1 MGMRKWCLTQTPPPL
16 WREITP
22 EMMAMIQNLKNN
34 GFEIVQT
41 QPTSQENVKITDGGS
56 KLLSNIISNNN
67 ISKPKTIKRKNNEL
81 INNSDN
87 KKNVN
92 FILCEDTVIES
103 LVIKNIGNKKRYLN
117 PFLLSKDVKSVLPK
131 SINSSL
137 LAHGDIKVDFKS
149 KHDLMESK
157 YIKIQPVFGEKS
169 ELKIYNKNNYK
180 IVIHYLPS
188 YISNEDIKNYLE
200 NEGIGVVDVTLKKLK
215 NNEYFNTAF
224 VSFDDKQTQQSLVK
238 KMAQSWI

>member
-67 ISKPKTIKRKNNEL
+67 ISKPKTIKRKKNEL

-149 KHDLMESK
+149 K
-157 YIKIQPVFGEKS
+157 
-169 ELKIYNKNNYK
+169 
-180 IVIHYLPS
+180 
-188 YISNEDIKNYLE
+188 
-200 NEGIGVVDVTLKKLK
+200 
-215 NNEYFNTAF
+215 
-224 VSFDDKQTQQSLVK
+224 
-238 KMAQSWI
+238 